1 MNLNLSYF
9 LASKKGFAKVLW
21 TIMVIIIKFFTNQG
35 ANHRIRKKVR
45 KIMGVDISE
54 SLIYIGVHHCICT
67 QSRLKSKKVQFCL
80 KG

>member
-1 MNLNLSYF
+1 
-9 LASKKGFAKVLW
+9 
-21 TIMVIIIKFFTNQG
+21 MVIIIKFFTNQG

-80 KG
+80 KSNAKSLFRNRRVMLDEMT